1 MSRNITADLQNKLEG
16 RNLFLADLME
26 LHLDTPLYFTTTNIN
41 LNYDS
46 LTAPTAGTNTYLAQG
61 QFIGYGNINESSDLR
76 VGTLELTFTAVDS
89 TMVAVVLN
97 NDYIDKRVVIY
108 RAILNNDYSFT
119 DTDVFLTFDGYITGY
134 SIAEEENT
142 ATLTL
147 ECSSQFADFERTNGR
162 RSNPA
167 SQNLHFSTD
176 RGMDFS
182 PQIVKDIK
190 WGRS

>member
-1 MSRNITADLQNKLEG
+1 MSRKITAELQTKLES
-16 RNLFLADLME
+16 RKIFAADLVE
-26 LHLDTPLYFTTTNIN
+26 IHVDTPIYFTTCNIDLTFN
-41 LNYDS
+41 SPTTPDS
-46 LTAPTAGTNTYLAQG
+46 TAPTFLAQG
-61 QFIGYGNINESSDLR
+61 QFIGFSNITESSDLR
-76 VGTLELTFTAVDS
+76 VGALDLTFTAVDS

-108 RAILNNDYSFT
+108 RAILNNDYSFL
-119 DTDVFLTFDGYITGY
+119 DTDVYLTFDGYITGY
-134 SIAEEENT
+134 TIQEEAAT

-162 RSNPA
+162 RTNPS
-167 SQNLHFSTD
+167 SQNLHFATD

-190 WGRS
+190 WGRP

>member
-1 MSRNITADLQNKLEG
+1 
-16 RNLFLADLME
+16 
-26 LHLDTPLYFTTTNIN
+26 
-41 LNYDS
+41 
-46 LTAPTAGTNTYLAQG
+46 
-61 QFIGYGNINESSDLR
+61 
-76 VGTLELTFTAVDS
+76 
-89 TMVAVVLN
+89 
-97 NDYIDKRVVIY
+97 VIY

-167 SQNLHFSTD
+167 SQNLHFATD